1 MAEKKNWWTLVIS
14 TMNGM
19 ITFGGIDADK
29 SVRSSVE
36 LCGTDGRHFFDMSED
51 GTRKGWTT
59 CNSPG
64 AFQVVAGED
73 LKEDQNAMVFI
84 AENGDIVISSER
96 GRIRIEGV
104 EVEIT
109 ATGSS
114 PQGNFKVLANEN
126 VDITASKNLSLN
138 GKQSSKLLTT
148 GLLTLDGKLGMQ
160 ILSPIIKGT
169 CGATNPRKQPGQIR

>member
-1 MAEKKNWWTLVIS
+1 MAEKKNWWTQVIS

-51 GTRKGWTT
+51 GTRKGCTT
-59 CNSPG
+59 SNSPG

-73 LKEDQNAMVFI
+73 LKEDQDAIVCI

-104 EVEIT
+104 EVDIV

-114 PQGNFKVLANEN
+114 PKGNFKVLANEN